1 MPIFIGDYYLK
12 HAEWKKAAEKSSQL
26 LINCLDLMDAS
37 LWLIAGGRDPQALVS
52 LHNSIEIAFK
62 AELERIH
69 RVLIADNR
77 KLDYNA
83 LKSLLKDAFHA
94 HPRGQKMKIP
104 DFNMDRTIS
113 FADAM
118 DRVKELYPSVEQWK
132 KKLAHI
138 QSLRN
143 DIVHYGSSQ
152 KAGRDYVEAIATEAF
167 PFLEAFLLEASD
179 IDIKTFLTSNI
190 YHELGVAKNVCERL
204 KREKQPIGGYALK
217 SVRLA
222 MLYTYVEWP
231 KLSDL
236 TDVETGE
243 DEFHMASAFRKE
255 IEREWADSYIERS
268 CKICGSLN
276 LFVKVSPLTHPR
288 RSLLVSAAKCPHC
301 GLDIGEDDRY
311 LAEYHIGELTN
322 GEVETFLQSIGK

>member
-1 MPIFIGDYYLK
+1 MPIFIGDYYSK
-12 HAEWKKAAEKSSQL
+12 HTEWKKAAEKSSQL
-26 LINCLDLMDAS
+26 LVNCLDLIDAS
-37 LWLIAGGRDPQALVS
+37 LWLIAGGRDSQALVS

-77 KLDYNA
+77 RLDYNA

-94 HPRGQKMKIP
+94 HPRGQKMIIP

-113 FADAM
+113 FSDAM
-118 DRVKELYPSVEQWK
+118 DRVKELYPSVEKWK
-132 KKLAHI
+132 KKLANI

-152 KAGRDYVEAIATEAF
+152 KADRDYVEAIATEAF
-167 PFLEAFLLEASD
+167 PFLEAFLREASD
-179 IDIKTFLTSNI
+179 IDIKKVLTPKI
-190 YHELGVAKNVCERL
+190 YRELEVARNVCDRL
-204 KREKQPIGGYALK
+204 KRENQLIGEYVLK

-236 TDVETGE
+236 ADAETGE
-243 DEFHMASAFRKE
+243 NEFHMANAARKG
-255 IEREWADSYIERS
+255 IEKEWSDSYIETG
-268 CKICGSLN
+268 CKICDSLN
-276 LFVKVSPLTHPR
+276 LFVKVGPLTHPR
-288 RSLLVSAAKCPHC
+288 RSLLVLAAKCPHC
-301 GLDIGEDDRY
+301 GLDIEEQDRY

-322 GEVETFLQSIGK
+322 SEVEIFLQGIGK